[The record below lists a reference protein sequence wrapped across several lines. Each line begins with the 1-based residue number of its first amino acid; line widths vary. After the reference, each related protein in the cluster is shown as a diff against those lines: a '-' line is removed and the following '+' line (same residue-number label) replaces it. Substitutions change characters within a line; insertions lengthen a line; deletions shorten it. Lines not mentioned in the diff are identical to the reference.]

1 MMEIVKS
8 SAGRWYVKDYQ
19 AVQAGNNL
27 TDEYVESLA
36 RKCGSCNVGKKH
48 FITFQ
53 RECDCERFY
62 HLFYLIDHLPVDLK
76 FYLHQQKVFER
87 LINNC
92 DPDRSYDYDNLSILN
107 VFSWASSNEGLKFW
121 SNLNRKYYEN
131 KLQNAGIDRP
141 GDNRSEGDRICCG
154 GDESESSAGHSGY
167 EARAR
172 KRKNAFGSSK
182 VYVSSRR
189 GCIHRG

>member
-27 TDEYVESLA
+27 TDDFVESLA

-53 RECDCERFY
+53 YECDCKRFY
-62 HLFYLIDHLPVDLK
+62 NLFYLIDHLPVDLK
-76 FYLHQQKVFER
+76 LYLHQQKAFER

-92 DPDRSYDYDNLSILN
+92 DPDRSYEYDNPSISN
-107 VFSWASSNEGLKFW
+107 VFYWGDSNEGHNFW
-121 SNLNRKYYEN
+121 CNLDKKYYEN
-131 KLQNAGIDRP
+131 QLQNAGIDRP
-141 GDNRSEGDRICCG
+141 GDNRSEGNRVCCG
-154 GDESESSAGHSGY
+154 GDIVESSAGHSGY

-172 KRKNAFGSSK
+172 KRKNAFGCSK
-182 VYVSSRR
+182 VYISTRR
-189 GCIHRG
+189 GCVHRG

>member
-1 MMEIVKS
+1 MEIVKS

-27 TDEYVESLA
+27 TDDFVESLA
-36 RKCGSCNVGKKH
+36 RKCGVCIVGKNH

-53 RECDCERFY
+53 HEFDCKRFY
-62 HLFYLIDHLPVDLK
+62 NLFYLIDHLPVDLK
-76 FYLHQQKVFER
+76 LYLHQQKAFER
-87 LINNC
+87 FINNC
-92 DPDRSYDYDNLSILN
+92 DPNRTFESVNPTILN
-107 VFSWASSNEGLKFW
+107 VFSWRESNEGIEFW

-131 KLQNAGIDRP
+131 KLQNKGIDRP
-141 GDNRSEGDRICCG
+141 GDNRSEGDRVCCG
-154 GDESESSAGHSGY
+154 RNESESSAGHSGY

-182 VYVSSRR
+182 VYISTRR
-189 GCIHRG
+189 GCVHRS